1 MSWEDIC
8 GGGCGR
14 PIPSRGN
21 HRRPVPSRGGKVAI
35 VCADCARTIDEQAT
49 LVDESTG
56 KTIGTRPR
64 KTSERDEGR
73 LDAQE
78 RRRRRAA

>member
-1 MSWEDIC
+1 VSWEDIC

-14 PIPSRGN
+14 PIPPRGN
-21 HRRPVPSRGGKVAI
+21 HRRPVPSRGGKIAI

-64 KTSERDEGR
+64 KGPERDTGQLSAREHR
-73 LDAQE
+73 A
-78 RRRRRAA
+78 RRAA